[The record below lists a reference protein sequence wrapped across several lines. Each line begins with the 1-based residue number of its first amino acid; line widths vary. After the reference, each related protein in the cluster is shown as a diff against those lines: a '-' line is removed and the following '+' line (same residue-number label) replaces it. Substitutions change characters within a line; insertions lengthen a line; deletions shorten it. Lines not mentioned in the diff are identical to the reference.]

1 MPRIVMPI
9 RRRVLLADDHPGRRI
24 FSEDHPV
31 VLKRAKPS
39 CLISNSQSVFAGL
52 LRVTPLERS
61 YRFDGEQA
69 SGEFLAGAYEMAS
82 PMPASWNQIIPWLRQ
97 IDGLRQVA

>member
-1 MPRIVMPI
+1 MPT

-31 VLKRAKPS
+31 VLKRGKPL
-39 CLISNSQSVFAGL
+39 CLNSNSQSVFAGL

-61 YRFDGEQA
+61 YRFEGE
-69 SGEFLAGAYEMAS
+69 AGV
-82 PMPASWNQIIPWLRQ
+82 
-97 IDGLRQVA
+97 G